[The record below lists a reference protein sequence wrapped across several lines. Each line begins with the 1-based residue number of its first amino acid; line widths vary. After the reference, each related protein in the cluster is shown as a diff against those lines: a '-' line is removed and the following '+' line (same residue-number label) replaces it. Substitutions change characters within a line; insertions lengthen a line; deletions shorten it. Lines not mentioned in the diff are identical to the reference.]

1 MKPEEKLRNQK
12 KYVQYMNNG
21 EKSIMLRWLENVS
34 LSIRFKVLLI
44 VLNKQI
50 NRKMRNRF
58 RFG

>member
-44 VLNKQI
+44 VI
-50 NRKMRNRF
+50 NN
-58 RFG
+58 